1 MENRDKNL
9 HPIPETDEMK
19 LSKLLHPILSNKL
32 YAEKSKSIMQ
42 KYNLDTSKN
51 KLYVKL

>member
-1 MENRDKNL
+1 MESRDKNL